1 MFPTFTGTS
10 RRPRNVNL
18 SGQRNTNPWAAS
30 SWSPSASGASKTV
43 AQAQAERE
51 RRQKERDE
59 LNAARKLQRVWRGH
73 KGRLSFKQTCREEYD
88 ALYSRPIDNGSSSR
102 VISALR
108 LLLMLFDPSQAD
120 DQRRLDLF
128 IVDLGRLGPAPSNF
142 DLFSPSSW
150 DRLAQLIVGALERCV
165 YTPAHGYLYHSLI
178 PYSNRRPASSSQA
191 LLGVLVDIVKR
202 RPVSVTSILSRYY
215 KLLSKYFEQ
224 SGKEG
229 ISAAEDVLTKAA
241 TAPLVSSATQGMPNL
256 RAYQAFAFSFLTSP
270 NLLILQ
276 RNPAQIAGCIDLQTL
291 SQSVINTYSER
302 EHSGALSKNGSLWL
316 LAHFIALNRAA
327 PTSQGTKYLEALY
340 LQLSILVDDIRIR
353 YGRQGMIGE
362 VDNDDGDAS
371 DKVDA
376 NVDDSA
382 SLSTWVLNQ
391 LDFLVD
397 EDGIS
402 ELLSRFTSTALS
414 SDRLSEDA
422 SLLAGYTLVL
432 LRCFPSHS
440 DDIKMRLFQGDITTV
455 DSAGPALMPSVKYF
469 WKAAANTSIFKSI
482 TQPRTQQQPTSVVT
496 LLQPDPVRD
505 REWRTLLLFLELYNF
520 LLRITDDEDFLPAE
534 SQILSEQSPT
544 TVRIRSSGLN
554 LTELKQLINFLKSL
568 SFPLYYNLPDIMP
581 SASRPTRLNSLM
593 GISSGKSPA
602 QEEAKAAQSSFAGII
617 GMDVLGLRSASTTT
631 MRSLYERD
639 SRRRFLP
646 ADFWLMTSKFDMDGF
661 ISAVVLEEQQKE
673 QMDDDDAS
681 DDSDGE
687 ELDTFHTYTGQ
698 RLSRAAQIERRRRLR
713 RVQREQ
719 LLAQVGPKLEILRN
733 MPFVIPFEVR
743 VQIFR
748 QFVYL
753 DKAKRR
759 GGHVDPD
766 RWRLSVISGEGGFN
780 GPTARARD
788 ILGRH
793 SARIK
798 RGQVFD
804 DAYEQFYPLGD
815 GLKEPI
821 QITFVDQ
828 FNQPE
833 AGIDGGGVTKEFL
846 TSITDEAFKPGPD
859 GHNLFVTNS
868 QNLLYPNP
876 TAFDDLA
883 EMLRYCK
890 VLENDV
896 RWRESMADLAKRYE
910 FLGRVVGKCMYEGI
924 LIDKAF
930 AGFFLLKWSASGQGL
945 QTDYRANLNDLRD
958 LDPELYQGLIN
969 LKNYA
974 GNVVDLSLDFTITD
988 EVRGPNGEIR
998 TITRP
1003 LCKGGEEI
1011 PVTNTNRPLYI
1022 SYVVKHRLV
1031 AQPYRQTRAFLKG
1044 LGSIINPAWL
1054 SMFNQSELQRLVG
1067 GDSSEID
1074 VEDLR
1079 RNTQYSG
1086 LYAVGDDGIE
1096 HPTVQMFWQVMREFQ
1111 DSERRQVLKYV
1122 TSTPRAPL
1130 LGFSQLSPHFSIR
1143 DGGTDEER
1151 LPSTSTC
1158 VNLLKLPRY
1167 SSKETLKSKL
1177 LYAIQSGA
1185 GFDLS

>member
-18 SGQRNTNPWAAS
+18 SGQRNTNPWATS
-30 SWSPSASGASKTV
+30 SWSPSGSGASKTV
-43 AQAQAERE
+43 AQAQIERE
-51 RRQKERDE
+51 RRQRERDE
-59 LNAARKLQRVWRGH
+59 LNAAKRLQRLWRGY
-73 KGRLSFKQTCREEYD
+73 KDRRNFKQACREEFD
-88 ALYSRPIDNGSSSR
+88 ALYSQPPSCDPSTR
-102 VISALR
+102 VIGALTLIR
-108 LLLMLFDPSQAD
+108 ILFDPARAD
-120 DQRRLDLF
+120 DQKRLDLL
-128 IVDLGRLGPAPSNF
+128 VQDLISLNLHSNL
-142 DLFSPSSW
+142 DLFSPSSL
-150 DRLAQLIVGALERCV
+150 DRLAVLIVGALEGRS
-165 YTPAHGYLYHSLI
+165 T
-178 PYSNRRPASSSQA
+178 SSSLD
-191 LLGVLVDIVKR
+191 LLRLLVLIIKN
-202 RPVSVTSILSRYY
+202 RPHSITLVLHRYY
-215 KLLSKYFEQ
+215 KLLSTYSKQ
-224 SGKEG
+224 NVQGNTNS
-229 ISAAEDVLTKAA
+229 ILDSDVVAEAA
-241 TAPLVSSATQGMPNL
+241 TAPLIPPTQGVSVLP
-256 RAYQAFAFSFLTSP
+256 AYQAFAFSFLTSP
-270 NLLILQ
+270 NLLSLQ
-276 RNPAQIAGCIDLQTL
+276 QDPTRIASHVDLQLL
-291 SQSVINTYSER
+291 SQSIVDTISQHDHIGT
-302 EHSGALSKNGSLWL
+302 LSKNGAFCL

-327 PTSQGTKYLEALY
+327 FSSYGFKYLEALY
-340 LQLSILVDDIRIR
+340 LQLSILVDDIRVR
-353 YGRQGMIGE
+353 YDRRGASNEAAGGNGE
-362 VDNDDGDAS
+362 TSEHEDDNVEDYTP
-371 DKVDA
+371 
-376 NVDDSA
+376 
-382 SLSTWVLNQ
+382 LSTWALSQ

-397 EDGIS
+397 EAGIS
-402 ELLSRFTSTALS
+402 DLLSRFTSTAVS
-414 SDRLSEDA
+414 PDRLSEDA

-432 LRCFPSHS
+432 LRCFPSHG
-440 DDIKMRLFQGDITTV
+440 DDIKMRLFQGDISIASQANPIST
-455 DSAGPALMPSVKYF
+455 PSVKYF
-469 WKAAANTSIFKSI
+469 WQAASNTSIFKTI
-482 TQPRTQQQPTSVVT
+482 TQPRTQQQPSTIVT
-496 LLQPDPVRD
+496 LLHPDQIRD
-505 REWRTLLLFLELYNF
+505 REWRTILLFIELYNF
-520 LLRITDDEDFLPAE
+520 LLRVTDDEDFLPPE
-534 SQILSEQSPT
+534 SQILSHQSLVT
-544 TVRIRSSGLN
+544 SRIRSSSLS
-554 LTELKQLINFLKSL
+554 LDELKQLGNFLKNL
-568 SFPLYYNLPDIMP
+568 SFPLYYNLADIMP
-581 SASRPTRLNSLM
+581 SASRPARLNSLM
-593 GISSGKSPA
+593 GISFGNFA
-602 QEEAKAAQSSFAGII
+602 TQEEESKDTRSSFAGII
-617 GMDVLGLRSASTTT
+617 GMDVLSLRAASTTT

-646 ADFWLMTSKFDMDGF
+646 TDFWLMTSKFDMDGF
-661 ISAVVLEEQQKE
+661 ISAVVLEEQQKD
-673 QMDDDDAS
+673 QMDEDGDDS
-681 DDSDGE
+681 DDSDGDA
-687 ELDTFHTYTGQ
+687 LDTFHTFTGQ
-698 RLSRAAQIERRRRLR
+698 RLSRAAQIEKRRRLR

-753 DKAKRR
+753 DKSKRR

-780 GPTARARD
+780 GPSVRGRD

-793 SARIK
+793 SARVK

-815 GLKEPI
+815 ALKEPI

-846 TSITDEAFKPGPD
+846 MSVTDEAFTPSSDHG
-859 GHNLFVTNS
+859 LFVTNS

-876 TAFDDLA
+876 STFDNRA
-883 EMLRYCK
+883 ERLRSRGYT
-890 VLENDV
+890 ENDA
-896 RWRESMADLAKRYE
+896 RWREEMIDLARRYE

-930 AGFFLLKWSASGQGL
+930 AGFFLLKWSASGQGSL
-945 QTDYRANLNDLRD
+945 NDYRANLNDLRD
-958 LDPELYQGLIN
+958 LDPELYQGLIS
-969 LKNYA
+969 LKNYS
-974 GNVVDLSLDFTITD
+974 GKVVDLALDFTITD
-988 EVRGPNGEIR
+988 QVTTTNGNTL

-1003 LCKGGEEI
+1003 LCKNGENI

-1022 SYVVKHRLV
+1022 SYVVNHRLV

-1086 LYAVGDDGIE
+1086 LYAVGDDGME

-1111 DSERRQVLKYV
+1111 DPQRREVLKYV

-1143 DGGTDEER
+1143 DGGIDEER

-1167 SSKETLKSKL
+1167 SSKETLRSKL